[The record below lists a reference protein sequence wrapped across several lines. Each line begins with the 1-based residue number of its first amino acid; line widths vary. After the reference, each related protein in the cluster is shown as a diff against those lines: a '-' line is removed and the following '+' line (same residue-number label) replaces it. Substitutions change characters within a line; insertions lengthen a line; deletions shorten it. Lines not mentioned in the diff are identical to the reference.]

1 MEHDDRKC
9 ISYYLA
15 DEWMIVTENTHDQA
29 EQLYREAREAESM
42 VELSE
47 KLRDEWETFAHQVTD
62 LVEEHLGEPAC
73 LYVGQL
79 LKGWGTY
86 PFDIIARRAIEK
98 VRENRV

>member
-1 MEHDDRKC
+1 MEQNERDTIAHF
-9 ISYYLA
+9 LA
-15 DEWMIVTENTHDQA
+15 DEWLMVTQNTHDQA
-29 EQLYREAREAESM
+29 EQLYREAKEAESM

-47 KLRDEWETFAHQVTD
+47 KLRDEWETFAEQVTD

-86 PFDIIARRAIEK
+86 PFDIIARTAIEK
-98 VRENRV
+98 VREENV